1 MTDLLHI
8 TERAAWE
15 AARLSGAYAMS
26 TRGRT
31 LQDEGFIHC
40 SLPHQLRDVAETLYS
55 DVEPDD
61 LVVLLI
67 DSERLTA
74 PVRFEVPAPGAEE
87 FPHVYGPLPLEAIV
101 RVEPWRG

>member
-8 TERAAWE
+8 TERAAWD
-15 AARLSGAYAMS
+15 AARLSGSYETS

-31 LQDEGFIHC
+31 LRDEGFIHC
-40 SLPHQLRDVAETLYS
+40 SLPHQLRDVAEALYG
-55 DVEPDD
+55 DDPRDD

-74 PVRFEVPAPGAEE
+74 PVRYEVPERGAEE
-87 FPHVYGPLPLEAIV
+87 FPHIYGPVPLHAVV